1 MLASGSAGNT
11 AISSAESDDAQ
22 AFAAALNNVMTDLA
36 MLIVRDGEGASKFIS
51 INVSGAED
59 DASARRLG
67 LAVANSPLVKQ
78 RSPVRMPTGVAS

>member
-1 MLASGSAGNT
+1 MM
-11 AISSAESDDAQ
+11 Q

-59 DASARRLG
+59 DASARRPAL
-67 LAVANSPLVKQ
+67 PLPIRRWSKQ
-78 RSPVRMPTGVAS
+78 RSPVMPTGVAS